1 MVKDLFPRL
10 GPGSLRP
17 PKRCW
22 PQPRSWPSRWLSRCD
37 TVGTVLGIGHGTFFD
52 YLGLSENR
60 VYSQWNSH
68 LIGIVISKTIG
79 FRGTP
84 FSDKPIFRDCM
95 GIKKV
100 FLMVILRECY
110 WMCPVECCV
119 SHTDIQILIVMIV
132 NADST
137 CDQCALDA
145 LQHFRKT
152 GFIMKHMYEINVQY
166 QSLQKL
172 GPQKTLANENNWQ
185 RWIRCITCSIKRS
198 AHPNKCLTN
207 NMARQREQSQDKPAW
222 EPLNTT
228 WPTEQFVLCL
238 WHV

>member
-79 FRGTP
+79 FRGTL

-95 GIKKV
+95 GIKKGFFNGDFKGMLLNV
-100 FLMVILRECY
+100 SR
-110 WMCPVECCV
+110 WMLCFTHWH
-119 SHTDIQILIVMIV
+119 SDTDRDDCKCRQH
-132 NADST
+132 AW
-137 CDQCALDA
+137 DQCALDA
-145 LQHFRKT
+145 LQRFRKT
-152 GFIMKHMYEINVQY
+152 VLSWNTCMRLMSNINHC
-166 QSLQKL
+166 K
-172 GPQKTLANENNWQ
+172 N
-185 RWIRCITCSIKRS
+185 
-198 AHPNKCLTN
+198 
-207 NMARQREQSQDKPAW
+207 
-222 EPLNTT
+222 
-228 WPTEQFVLCL
+228 
-238 WHV
+238 